1 MYFQSRF
8 CLPILR
14 TVLGVDTFVVNM
26 IEHQTVSAAELLG
39 GGGELAHD
47 VLPAGG
53 GMGERGMGQG
63 DAVRSDGLPLGA
75 LEAVNVRLGGV
86 PLTLSS
92 EGGGLLLP
100 HAGPLGLVEDEG
112 RGAVVEVRVAVDT
125 VVVSRHRR

>member
-63 DAVRSDGLPLGA
+63 DAVRSDSLSLRA
-75 LEAVNVRLGGV
+75 LETLDVCLHRGGLAL
-86 PLTLSS
+86 PG
-92 EGGGLLLP
+92 EGAGLLLP
-100 HAGPLGLVEDEG
+100 DAGSLGLVKDEG
-112 RGAVVEVRVAVDT
+112 RGAVVDVGVAVHA
-125 VVVSRHRR
+125 VVVP